1 MPVYKAE
8 AIVIRRVNFGEADRL
23 VTLYA
28 RDHGKIAAVAKGAR
42 KPKSRFAGRLELFTH
57 IRALLAVGKTLDVVS
72 QIEVVEPFAPLRA
85 DLTRFGYASLVAEL
99 MDRATADREPAPEIF
114 RALCAALTLIADGDA
129 ERASLWFA
137 ARILALIGY
146 APVVGRCAVCG
157 RPIAGSAAYSCALG
171 GTLCEADRQR
181 DPQATTVSAATLK
194 SVAFLQ
200 EAGVEKLSRLALDGR
215 LRTDL
220 TGVLHRSLEY
230 RLETRL
236 KSPLVIQKLRE
247 RGNEGTMERGVV

>member
-8 AIVIRRVNFGEADRL
+8 AIVIRRVNLGEADRL

-57 IRALLAVGKTLDVVS
+57 IRALLAVGKSLDVVS
-72 QIEVVEPFAPLRA
+72 QIEVIEPFAPLRS
-85 DLTRFGYASLVAEL
+85 DLTRLGYASFVAEL

-114 RALCAALTLIADGDA
+114 RALRAALTFIMEGDA
-129 ERASLWFA
+129 EMGGLWFA

-157 RPIAGSAAYSCALG
+157 RPVSGTAVYSYALG
-171 GTLCEADRQR
+171 GTLCETDRPR
-181 DPQATTVSAATLK
+181 DPLAATVSAAALK
-194 SVAFLQ
+194 SVGFLL
-200 EAGVEKLSRLALDGR
+200 ETRPDTLARLSLDRR
-215 LRTDL
+215 LRTEVEGL
-220 TGVLHRSLEY
+220 LLRSLEY
-230 RLETRL
+230 RLETKL
-236 KSPLVIQKLRE
+236 KSPLVIQKLRQ
-247 RGNEGTMERGVV
+247 RDNATTR